1 MANPGPLVRV
11 ENLRELN
18 RAFQKASDDSFKR
31 EFRAALK
38 DAAEPIRR
46 DAEILNASRIR
57 NITRKWARAR
67 VGVTQREV
75 YVAPAARGV
84 RRGDDPKSR
93 PNLKRLILE
102 KSYDPALAPNESR
115 VVKTVE
121 KMLDTNA
128 REWGRGG

>member
-1 MANPGPLVRV
+1 MASPAPLVRV
-11 ENLRELN
+11 ENFRELN

-38 DAAEPIRR
+38 DAAEPIRS
-46 DAEILNASRIR
+46 DAEVLNASRIR

-67 VGVTQREV
+67 VGVTQRAV
-75 YVAPAARGV
+75 YVAPVARGV

-102 KSYDPALAPNESR
+102 KSYDPALAKNEKQ
-115 VVKTVE
+115 VTDTVTR
-121 KMLDTNA
+121 MLDKNA